1 MSTEPFIGE
10 VKLFAFDFAPRGYAL
25 CEGQIMAIST
35 NTALFSLLGT
45 RYGGNGTST
54 FALPDLRG
62 RMPIGQHQGPG
73 LPNYVIG
80 EIGGTTTTNILT
92 SNLPAHEHSAASVN
106 VKIPVSSN
114 LAEEITPVN
123 GYMALSTSENYNS
136 SSSPNEY
143 YGNVQVSGTTG
154 ITGGN
159 IPISIVNPFLA
170 MNYSIAIVGIF
181 PSRS

>member
-10 VKLFAFDFAPRGYAL
+10 VKLFAFNFAPRGYSL
-25 CEGQIMAIST
+25 CEGQVLPIST
-35 NTALFSLLGT
+35 NTALFSLIGT
-45 RYGGNGTST
+45 YYGGNGTTT

-73 LPNYVIG
+73 LPNYTIG
-80 EIGGTTTTNILT
+80 EKGGTTSTNILT
-92 SNLPAHEHSAASVN
+92 SNLPAHEHSAAPVN

-114 LAEEITPVN
+114 LAEESSPVD
-123 GYMALSTSENYNS
+123 GYLALSTSENYNS
-136 SSSPNEY
+136 NPNAF

-170 MNYSIAIVGIF
+170 MNYSIATVGIF
-181 PSRS
+181 PSRN